1 MSELGEV
8 RPQMVAGLEVDAV
21 SDGYVVHDSRRDRI
35 HYLNQ
40 TAAVVLELCNGR
52 FAEKDMP
59 LFLQRAFDLP
69 EAPLSDV
76 ATCLASLR
84 HEGLID

>member
-1 MSELGEV
+1 MAELGEA
-8 RPQMVAGLEVDAV
+8 RPRVAAGLEVDAV

-40 TAAVVLELCNGR
+40 TAAVVLELCNGT

-59 LFLQRAFDLP
+59 LFLQRAFDLS
-69 EAPLSDV
+69 EAPVSDV
-76 ATCLASLR
+76 VTCLASLR
-84 HEGLID
+84 HEGLIE